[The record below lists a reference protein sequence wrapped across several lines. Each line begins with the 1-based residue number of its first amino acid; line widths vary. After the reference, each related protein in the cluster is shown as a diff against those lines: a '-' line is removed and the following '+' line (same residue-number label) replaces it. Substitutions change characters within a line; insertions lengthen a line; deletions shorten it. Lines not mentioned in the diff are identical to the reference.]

1 MFLAHAFFPRR
12 YTQNA
17 KKKTY
22 FFFEHKGTRIF
33 ETNKSLFYKKHD
45 IHPFLNYPIFFMN
58 EMPVFPYIFLFDHP
72 IYPGEHNDLSGS
84 STRAF
89 ASAHTNAR
97 TPSHERSHQLTRAF
111 AQPYTNAHMCP
122 HEPSCTTL
130 RYIIYVHAREAHFI
144 CFYGNF
150 SFL

>member
-1 MFLAHAFFPRR
+1 MFLALAFFSRK

-58 EMPVFPYIFLFDHP
+58 EMPVFPYIFPFDHP
-72 IYPGEHNDLSGS
+72 VYSGERNDLSGS
-84 STRAF
+84 STRAL

-97 TPSHERSHQLTRAF
+97 TPSHERSHPSTRTVMHHATLYNICTRARGAF
-111 AQPYTNAHMCP
+111 HMFLWQLFLSLKITYYLCP
-122 HEPSCTTL
+122 INQ
-130 RYIIYVHAREAHFI
+130 R
-144 CFYGNF
+144 G
-150 SFL
+150 

>member
-1 MFLAHAFFPRR
+1 MFLALAFFPRR

-84 STRAF
+84 STRTL

-97 TPSHERSHQLTRAF
+97 TPSHERSHPSTRTVMHHATLYNICTRARGAF
-111 AQPYTNAHMCP
+111 HMFLWQLFLSLKITYYLCP
-122 HEPSCTTL
+122 INQ
-130 RYIIYVHAREAHFI
+130 R
-144 CFYGNF
+144 G
-150 SFL
+150 